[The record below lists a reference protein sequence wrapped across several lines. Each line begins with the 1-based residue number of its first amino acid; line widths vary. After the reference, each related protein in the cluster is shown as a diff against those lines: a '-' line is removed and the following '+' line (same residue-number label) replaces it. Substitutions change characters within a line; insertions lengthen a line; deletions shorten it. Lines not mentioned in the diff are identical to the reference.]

1 MIFPEGRLP
10 FTGFM
15 CSINLKAAIKKKIP
29 KGGIANKMIQE
40 IKLDH
45 KLWSVSSNKDQGDR
59 GNKKQTRKTDNK

>member
-29 KGGIANKMIQE
+29 KGGITNKMIQE
-40 IKLDH
+40 TKLDH
-45 KLWSVSSNKDQGDR
+45 KLWSQ
-59 GNKKQTRKTDNK
+59 

>member
-15 CSINLKAAIKKKIP
+15 CAINLKAAIKKKKIQ

-40 IKLDH
+40 TKWHH
-45 KLWSVSSNKDQGDR
+45 KLWSISSNKNKEDR
-59 GNKKQTRKTDNK
+59 GNK